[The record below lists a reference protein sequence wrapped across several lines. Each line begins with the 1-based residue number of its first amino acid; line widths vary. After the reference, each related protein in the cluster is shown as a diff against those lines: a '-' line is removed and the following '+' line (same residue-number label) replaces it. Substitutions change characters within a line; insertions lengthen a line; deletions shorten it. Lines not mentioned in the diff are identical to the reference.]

1 MEGLFELDIKHGR
14 KINSEKEIR
23 KYRGEK
29 EKKKVEKRNS
39 DAFECL
45 FNQKKV
51 GITSIDHTHWI

>member
-29 EKKKVEKRNS
+29 EKKKR
-39 DAFECL
+39 
-45 FNQKKV
+45 
-51 GITSIDHTHWI
+51 